1 MRPALALLALAVPAA
16 CFVAPQR
23 RLAAR
28 PLSAEEKADFDP
40 NAKVAQL
47 DEVLIQ
53 WGIKDDP
60 RIPEECRVDPM
71 TRIKEAGKAGVAA
84 YTLTEFAF
92 WLGSVPLAIALV
104 AYTTGSLPTS
114 PRRKARAPWSVW
126 TDLRHTHQHRVIVP
140 LRIAAAL
147 ALARGASAAAPRPQT
162 LTSAAKVPDE
172 RGRSIGASEVW
183 VPLGRPARSPLRVAT
198 GSATPQTVGARR
210 ALDRLGA
217 ACVERETSKILE
229 GEAGLPGC

>member
-28 PLSAEEKADFDP
+28 PLFAEEKADFDP
-40 NAKVAQL
+40 NAKVSQL

-104 AYTTGSLPTS
+104 AYTTGSLPDFATTEGKEAVAGYVFVFINFFCDWIKFLVQNKVVVHKRAS
-114 PRRKARAPWSVW
+114 LLFFSFFFSTEVHHFCVSAHPPKRAR
-126 TDLRHTHQHRVIVP
+126 
-140 LRIAAAL
+140 
-147 ALARGASAAAPRPQT
+147 
-162 LTSAAKVPDE
+162 LTAISTTRYTRE
-172 RGRSIGASEVW
+172 RFF
-183 VPLGRPARSPLRVAT
+183 
-198 GSATPQTVGARR
+198 
-210 ALDRLGA
+210 
-217 ACVERETSKILE
+217 KKMKF
-229 GEAGLPGC
+229 